1 MCPPPERV
9 YFDTLCN
16 SLCASSMASA
26 AKSIM
31 IADDSEDDVTLLE
44 HVLHKAGVVNRVI
57 ITGNGEETID
67 YLKGV
72 GRFADRQDHPL
83 PDILLLDLKL
93 PRLSGYEVLEWCQT
107 QPQVKNLVIVVLTG
121 STDLKMAKRAYE
133 LGARSFLLKPC
144 TPQQIAELI
153 RAFPGSWSIQ
163 ASA

>member
-1 MCPPPERV
+1 
-9 YFDTLCN
+9 
-16 SLCASSMASA
+16 MASA
-26 AKSIM
+26 AKLIM

>member
-9 YFDTLCN
+9 YFDNLCN
-16 SLCASSMASA
+16 SLYASSMASA

-107 QPQVKNLVIVVLTG
+107 QPLVKNLVIVVLTG